1 MLTQAKIDAL
11 IGFAIKARRIALGET
26 ILIKAREGKCRL
38 VLLANDASE
47 GTQKKFLDKLGYY
60 QCSTLTYGTKESLG
74 NLPTKEA
81 VSAVAILDNNIAK
94 QIEKIA
100 KVGD

>member
-1 MLTQAKIDAL
+1 MLTQVKIDAL

-26 ILIKAREGKCRL
+26 ILIKVREGKCRL
-38 VLLANDASE
+38 VLLADDASE
-47 GTQKKFLDKLGYY
+47 GTQKKLLDKLEYY
-60 QCSTLTYGTKESLG
+60 HCSALTYGTKESLG
-74 NLPTKEA
+74 NLLNKEA
-81 VSAVAILDNNIAK
+81 VSAIAILDNNIAK